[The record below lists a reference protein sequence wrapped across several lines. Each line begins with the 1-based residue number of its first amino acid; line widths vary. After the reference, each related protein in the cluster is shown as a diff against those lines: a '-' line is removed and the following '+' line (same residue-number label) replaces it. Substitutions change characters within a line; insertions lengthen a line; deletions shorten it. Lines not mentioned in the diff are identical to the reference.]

1 MFLKAAG
8 TYKNAL
14 FVGSHHFMWKPPS
27 VMFFGCINTGNQPK
41 CGQPHK
47 EKKKKCGY
55 TEEWVFSWGTHT
67 RSWWRDLSLLVAGCI
82 LDISLFG
89 GVVLEHRS

>member
-47 EKKKKCGY
+47 EKKKSVATQKSGFFRGAR
-55 TEEWVFSWGTHT
+55 TLVPGGVTSLF
-67 RSWWRDLSLLVAGCI
+67 WWRAAY
-82 LDISLFG
+82 
-89 GVVLEHRS
+89 